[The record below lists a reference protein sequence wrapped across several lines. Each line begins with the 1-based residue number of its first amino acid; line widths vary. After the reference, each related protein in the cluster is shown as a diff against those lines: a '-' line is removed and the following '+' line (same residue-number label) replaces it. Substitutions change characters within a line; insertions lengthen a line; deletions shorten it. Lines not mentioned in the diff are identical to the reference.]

1 MHEYSLVQALVA
13 RVDEEVRKR
22 SGARVHRLKVRLGEL
37 SGVDAGLFV
46 TAYEMFREGSVCAEA
61 ALDLTRVAARWQCP
75 ACGRSI
81 ARGEKLQCCGAPAR
95 LVEGDDLLLDQIEL
109 EVP

>member
-13 RVDEEVRKR
+13 RVEQEVRQR
-22 SGARVHRLKVRLGEL
+22 APARVHRLRVRLGEL
-37 SGVDAGLFV
+37 SGVDPALFT
-46 TAYEMFREGSVCAEA
+46 TAYEMFREGTVCAEA
-61 ALDLTRVAARWQCP
+61 PLELSQVAARWRCP

-81 ARGEKLQCCGAPAR
+81 ARGEKLQCCGGPAQ
-95 LVEGDDLLLDQIEL
+95 LAEGDDLLLDQIEL